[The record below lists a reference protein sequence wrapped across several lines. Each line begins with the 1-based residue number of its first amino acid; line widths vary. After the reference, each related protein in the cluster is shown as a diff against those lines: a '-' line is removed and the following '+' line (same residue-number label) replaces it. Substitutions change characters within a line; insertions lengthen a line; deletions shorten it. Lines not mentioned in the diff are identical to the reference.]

1 MCDILVGTL
10 SIAQAGSSGLCDDL
24 GGTGWGGREAH
35 DGGDICIHTADSLDC
50 TAKTNTAF

>member
-1 MCDILVGTL
+1 MSEILVGTL
-10 SIAQAGSSGLCDDL
+10 SIAQAGSSGLCD
-24 GGTGWGGREAH
+24 GTGWGGREAH